1 MKRSGTVWSAFR
13 LGKLN
18 ASGDEPLVAEVG
30 SAIPHAHGDS
40 NHTERCLSLYLSTIY
55 TALAAFALVLLIC
68 MPLLRRSEG
77 WNPTWVARTPRPT
90 LPRSGSTPHRPRTLR
105 GGDAHVGAPAR
116 RLCRASTL
124 YRDPAFL
131 FTYESTPRA
140 TSTPF
145 CHVVGRVLFCMAHVL
160 FCVSVLCETTTPP
173 TPSPFSASLDSFSH
187 QRYAL
192 PRLVLYDMHNCS
204 AFISSHPCG
213 NV

>member
-105 GGDAHVGAPAR
+105 GGMHMSVRPPAAFAELRPCTETLHSYLPTKVLRAPPQHRFVTSLVASCSAWLMYSSVFLSCAR
-116 RLCRASTL
+116 RR
-124 YRDPAFL
+124 R
-131 FTYESTPRA
+131 R
-140 TSTPF
+140 
-145 CHVVGRVLFCMAHVL
+145 
-160 FCVSVLCETTTPP
+160 
-173 TPSPFSASLDSFSH
+173 
-187 QRYAL
+187 QRL
-192 PRLVLYDMHNCS
+192 HHSQRH
-204 AFISSHPCG
+204 
-213 NV
+213 